1 MPRVRIVTDSSCDL
15 RSALANAHGIDIV
28 PLSIRF
34 GDEEYT
40 DGVDL
45 SVEEFY
51 EKMRSFPGLPET
63 AAPAPGQF
71 EEVFRRASSNGY
83 DSVVCI
89 NLSSELSATM
99 QSAQTAAKTLED
111 GFDVRVIDSRSITM
125 GLGTIVL
132 EAAKA
137 AHEGKDADEIVALVD
152 ALRSRTRVVGA
163 LDTLE
168 NLKKGGR
175 IGGAQAFIGSMLS
188 IKPLVDISTGA
199 VEKAGQQRTRKKSLL
214 WLRDRVLQ
222 EGVERLA
229 VMHAEAPDI
238 EEFLSLLS
246 EDINRD
252 EIHVD
257 LLGPVIGTHAGL
269 GTIGCCWLVPS

>member
-1 MPRVRIVTDSSCDL
+1 MPGVRIVTDSSCDL
-15 RSALANAHGIDIV
+15 RPAVAKEHGIDIV

-45 SVEEFY
+45 SVEAFY

-71 EEVFRRASSNGY
+71 EEVFARARAEGF

-89 NLSSELSATM
+89 NLSSALSATM
-99 QSAQTAAKTLED
+99 QSAQTGAKSLE
-111 GFDVRVIDSRSITM
+111 GQLDVRIIDSKSITM
-125 GLGTIVL
+125 GLGNMVL
-132 EAAKA
+132 AAARA
-137 AHEGKDADEIVALVD
+137 AADGKDVDEIVALVEG
-152 ALRSRTRVVGA
+152 LRERTRVFGA

-188 IKPLVDISTGA
+188 IKPLVDISTGV
-199 VEKAGQQRTRKKSLL
+199 VEKAGQQRTRKKSLQ

-222 EGVERLA
+222 EGAEELA
-229 VMHAEAPDI
+229 VMHAEADDI
-238 EEFLSLLS
+238 DEFLDMLG
-246 EDINRD
+246 D
-252 EIHVD
+252 EYDRSSIHVD
-257 LLGPVIGTHAGL
+257 LIGPVIGTHAGR
-269 GTIGCCWLVPS
+269 GTIGCCWLVPT

>member
-1 MPRVRIVTDSSCDL
+1 MPGVRIVTDSSCDL
-15 RSALANAHGIDIV
+15 RPAVAQEHGIDIV

-71 EEVFRRASSNGY
+71 EEVFARARAEGF

-89 NLSSELSATM
+89 NLSSALSATM
-99 QSAQTAAKTLED
+99 QSAQTGAKSLE
-111 GFDVRVIDSRSITM
+111 GQLDVRIIDSKSITM
-125 GLGTIVL
+125 GLGNMVL
-132 EAAKA
+132 GAARA
-137 AHEGKDADEIVALVD
+137 AAEGKNADEIVAIVEG
-152 ALRSRTRVVGA
+152 LRERTRVFGA

-175 IGGAQAFIGSMLS
+175 IGGAQALIGSMLS
-188 IKPLVDISTGA
+188 IKPLVDISTGV
-199 VEKAGQQRTRKKSLL
+199 VEKAGQQRTRKKSLQ

-222 EGVERLA
+222 EGAEELA
-229 VMHAEAPDI
+229 IMHAEADDI
-238 EEFLSLLS
+238 DEFL
-246 EDINRD
+246 DMIDD
-252 EIHVD
+252 EYDRRSIHVD
-257 LLGPVIGTHAGL
+257 LIGPVIGTHAGR
-269 GTIGCCWLVPS
+269 GTIGCCWLVPT